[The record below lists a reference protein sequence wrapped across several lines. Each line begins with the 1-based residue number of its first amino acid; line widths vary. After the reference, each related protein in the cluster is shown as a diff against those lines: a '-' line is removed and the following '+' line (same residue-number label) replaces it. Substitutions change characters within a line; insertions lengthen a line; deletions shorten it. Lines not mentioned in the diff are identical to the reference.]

1 VDGLGKTD
9 LDDLA
14 KLAEQRLERGEE
26 AQALSR
32 HQVATRADRSSL
44 LTEVWWLFPLGIDRQ
59 TSLSVER
66 KSAEKQ
72 PLGRRPTPCGE
83 CRSGSWRKGPN
94 MALILDPAAFQARL
108 AALPVATY
116 QVGETVL
123 AAGTTSGRLLVLK
136 TGAVEVT
143 RDGTQIAEV
152 SEPGAVFGELS
163 MLLDQPHT
171 ADVRALEVTEF
182 HVADAASLL
191 TEDPATALYVTVL
204 LARRLD
210 ATNRALIEVKRQ
222 LRTGEPRSTISRTVE
237 KAEELLNYSGGA
249 SLVYAGYPYDPY
261 ESPAP

>member
-1 VDGLGKTD
+1 M
-9 LDDLA
+9 
-14 KLAEQRLERGEE
+14 
-26 AQALSR
+26 
-32 HQVATRADRSSL
+32 
-44 LTEVWWLFPLGIDRQ
+44 P
-59 TSLSVER
+59 
-66 KSAEKQ
+66 
-72 PLGRRPTPCGE
+72 
-83 CRSGSWRKGPN
+83 
-94 MALILDPAAFQARL
+94 LILDPAAFQTRL
-108 AALPVATY
+108 TDLPVAGY

-136 TGAVEVT
+136 TGAVEVMK
-143 RDGTQIAEV
+143 DGMQIAEV

-191 TEDPATALYVTVL
+191 ADDPATLLYVTVL

-222 LRTGEPRSTISRTVE
+222 IQTGQPRSLISRTVE

-249 SLVYAGYPYDPY
+249 SLVYAGYPYDPF
-261 ESPAP
+261 ESARRELPV

>member
-1 VDGLGKTD
+1 M
-9 LDDLA
+9 
-14 KLAEQRLERGEE
+14 
-26 AQALSR
+26 
-32 HQVATRADRSSL
+32 
-44 LTEVWWLFPLGIDRQ
+44 P
-59 TSLSVER
+59 
-66 KSAEKQ
+66 
-72 PLGRRPTPCGE
+72 
-83 CRSGSWRKGPN
+83 
-94 MALILDPAAFQARL
+94 LILDPAAFRTRL

-136 TGAVEVT
+136 AGVVEVVK
-143 RDGTQIAEV
+143 DGTQIAEV

-171 ADVRALEVTEF
+171 ADVRALEAAEF

-222 LRTGEPRSTISRTVE
+222 LQTGQPRSVISKTVE

-261 ESPAP
+261 ESAAP